1 MMVLSLGV
9 AARIVAR
16 FGPKRPLVYGLLLFG
31 LGMLLMA
38 RALAVLAGVA
48 AVRTSGLLE
57 TGVQPQLALNEGYH
71 AAFLVAA
78 RLSLLSALISATQLE
93 APKVPHHEDQLVA
106 ATVAE

>member
-48 AVRTSGLLE
+48 AVRTSGLLRDWR
-57 TGVQPQLALNEGYH
+57 
-71 AAFLVAA
+71 AAAARAQRGLSRRVPGSSRSVAA
-78 RLSLLSALISATQLE
+78 ERADQRHTTGGAKSAT
-93 APKVPHHEDQLVA
+93 P
-106 ATVAE
+106 